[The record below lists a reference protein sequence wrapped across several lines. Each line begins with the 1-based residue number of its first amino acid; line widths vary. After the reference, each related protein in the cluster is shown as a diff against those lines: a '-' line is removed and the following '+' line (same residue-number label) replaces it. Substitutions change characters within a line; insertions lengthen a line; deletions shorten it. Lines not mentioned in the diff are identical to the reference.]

1 MEIDADRLE
10 AIKALGGVAV
20 LSDLPTF
27 WAIFDRQYDGVSMGE
42 LDIES
47 RSPALACRSS
57 DVTDLVKGTDLIVQG
72 GNFRVLR
79 IERDLPAPGWT
90 TVVLRA

>member
-1 MEIDADRLE
+1 METDADRLE
-10 AIKALGGVAV
+10 AIKAVGGVSV

-27 WAIFDRQYDGVSMGE
+27 WAIFDHQYDGVSMGD
-42 LDIES
+42 LDVES
-47 RSPALACRSS
+47 RSPVLACRSS
-57 DVTDLVKGTDLIVQG
+57 DTADLVKGTDLNVQG

-90 TVVLRA
+90 TIVLRA